1 MRFAIALLATLALPI
16 VGCGKK
22 ESSAPKT
29 APAAAPDATAAPER
43 AQSAPPVAGAQKQ
56 ASEAVAGAVDAFL
69 TSQLR
74 IFIHQNGRLPKD
86 FAEFARARLDSVP
99 RTPAGTRWA
108 IDPTTQEV
116 KLVKNQ

>member
-1 MRFAIALLATLALPI
+1 MRFPIALVAALALPI

-22 ESSAPKT
+22 EASTPKT
-29 APAAAPDATAAPER
+29 TPPAAPEATAAAER
-43 AQSAPPVAGAQKQ
+43 AQAAPPVAGAEKQ
-56 ASEAVAGAVDAFL
+56 GSEAVAGAVNAFL

-74 IFIHQNGRLPKD
+74 IFIEQNGRLPKD

-116 KLVKNQ
+116 KLVKTQ

>member
-1 MRFAIALLATLALPI
+1 MRVAIALVAALALPI

-22 ESSAPKT
+22 EASTPKT
-29 APAAAPDATAAPER
+29 TLPAAPDATAAAER
-43 AQSAPPVAGAQKQ
+43 ARSAPPVAGAEQQ
-56 ASEAVAGAVDAFL
+56 ASEAVAGAVNAFL

-74 IFIHQNGRLPKD
+74 IFIEQNGRLPKD
-86 FAEFARARLDSVP
+86 FGEFARARLDSVP

-116 KLVKNQ
+116 KLVKSQ